1 MAKLNIKKIAALG
14 CAAAMLGSLTACGEN
29 TTWGAV
35 IDGEKVPAGVFIYYL
50 ETAHYEAQTRVN
62 EEANSA
68 AADLSPEGAAAQSG
82 ETVTVPLFSSQID
95 GIAAKEWIYN
105 EATEYMQ
112 EYIAVE
118 NKFDE
123 YGLTLSDEDKETAQ
137 VYLDQ
142 MWEYAGEY
150 YTDMG
155 ISQESYKSIF
165 LNSSKKQ
172 KLFEAIYGE
181 GGEKAVS
188 DDEIK
193 AYLDE
198 NYALINYIEAE
209 LRDGEGNLLK
219 SEGKAERMEMLNGY
233 MERFKNGEDFDMLNA
248 EYTAYYNELKAAAEA
263 AAAEAAAQTDAAQTE
278 TAEVETSPAE
288 APLVADGD
296 EISDSDGAESEAPA
310 ETEAPAEESVSET
323 SAETEAVTEA
333 VTTTVSETETTAE
346 TAPVSETAPT
356 SDAALNSNKTAIEK
370 SDGTTPCP
378 EVAEK
383 VFSGMN
389 KGDVAVVETANGEYY
404 YLVAKLDILAD
415 EEYYLSA
422 KSSLL
427 SEMKSEEFEAL
438 ITEWTAAQTVSKN
451 TEAYNRYDPQ
461 KIFQAG

>member
-62 EEANSA
+62 EEASSA
-68 AADLSPEGAAAQSG
+68 AADLSPEAAAAQSA
-82 ETVTVPLFSSQID
+82 ETVTAPLFSSQID

-142 MWEYAGEY
+142 MWEYAGDY
-150 YTDMG
+150 YTEMG

-209 LRDGEGNLLK
+209 LRDGDGNLLK

-248 EYTAYYNELKAAAEA
+248 EYNAYYDELKAAAQA
-263 AAAEAAAQTDAAQTE
+263 AAAEAAAQAQTDGAE
-278 TAEVETSPAE
+278 TAQVETSPAE
-288 APLVADGD
+288 APLVADTD

-323 SAETEAVTEA
+323 SPVTEAVTEA
-333 VTTTVSETETTAE
+333 VTTA
-346 TAPVSETAPT
+346 VSETAAAPVFET
-356 SDAALNSNKTAIEK
+356 VPSSDEADTAPASNKTAIEK
-370 SDGTTPCP
+370 ADGTTPCP

-389 KGDVAVVETANGEYY
+389 KGDIAIVETANGEYY

-422 KSSLL
+422 KPSLL

-438 ITEWTAAQTVSKN
+438 IAEWTAAQTVSKN